1 MRRNPALENVELPD
15 RLGVSGAPGP
25 IVTAGGLV
33 FLTGGGDVLY
43 AFDSETGA
51 ELWSGDLG
59 QAGYANPMTYR
70 ASDGRQYVV
79 IATGRG
85 AGTRLMAF
93 ARPSGASP
101 EEER

>member
-1 MRRNPALENVELPD
+1 
-15 RLGVSGAPGP
+15 
-25 IVTAGGLV
+25 VTAGGLV

-59 QAGYANPMTYR
+59 QRGYANPMTYR

-85 AGTRLMAF
+85 AGARLMAF
-93 ARPSGASP
+93 ARPSGAP
-101 EEER
+101 YEEDR